1 MANHRIYIDHN
12 ATTPVA
18 PEVADAMIPYLT
30 EIYGNASSVHSLGQE
45 ARAAVEK
52 ARGQVAGLIGVRAKE
67 ITFTSGGTEAD
78 NLAIHGIVGASDKKK
93 KHIITTTIEHSAVL
107 QTCRAL
113 ETEGAR
119 ATYVPVNGQGV
130 VDPEEI
136 RKAITPDTVLIS
148 VMQANNELGTV
159 QPIAEIANIAREH
172 KVPFHTDAVQAAGK
186 IPVSVEELGVDLL
199 SLSAHKIYG
208 PKGVGA
214 LWIRGALP
222 IKPLIF
228 GGKDQRARRPGTEN
242 VAGIVG
248 FGAAAELVRLSL
260 EEEGKRLSALRD
272 RLEQEILERVPY
284 AAVSG
289 REAVRTPNTSNIYFD
304 FVEGEALVI
313 ALDLK
318 GIACSTGAAC
328 SSGAVE
334 PSHVLTAIGLPLER
348 ARASMRFSLGRLT
361 TEEAIDQ
368 IVETLPGAVE
378 QLRALSPR
386 YKKEATA
393 AS

>member
-1 MANHRIYIDHN
+1 MASHRIYLDHN

-18 PEVADAMIPYLT
+18 PEVAEAMIPCLT

-52 ARGQVAGLIGVRAKE
+52 ARGQVAGLIGVRANE

-78 NLAIHGIVGASDKKK
+78 NLALHGVVGGSDKKK

-113 ETEGAR
+113 ETEGAS

-148 VMQANNELGTV
+148 VMHANNELGTV

-214 LWIRGALP
+214 LWIRGGLP
-222 IKPLIF
+222 IKPLIY

-272 RLEQEILERVPY
+272 RLEKEILERVPQ

-304 FVEGEALVI
+304 FIEGEALVI

-361 TEEAIDQ
+361 TEEAIDR